1 MRYYSEMFPSPTII
15 GFIAIG
21 IFAICMLVWN
31 IKLERR
37 IKKVFKTEKHESIDD
52 VIEHLIK
59 YGETMTEKHTSLQ
72 QYATMID
79 ERLKKRVLSSEVV
92 RFNAWGDASGGQ
104 SFAVAL
110 VDEEGNGVVLSS
122 LYARERMSVF
132 AKPIK
137 EWKSEYELTEEEKG
151 VLFSKK

>member
-1 MRYYSEMFPSPTII
+1 MFPSPTII
-15 GFIAIG
+15 GFVAIG
-21 IFAICMLVWN
+21 IFAICMFVWN
-31 IKLERR
+31 FRLERR
-37 IKKVFKTEKHESIDD
+37 IKKVFKTEKHEAIDD

-59 YGETMTEKHTSLQ
+59 HGELLNEKHISLQ
-72 QYATMID
+72 QYASMID
-79 ERLKKRVLSSEVV
+79 ERLKKRVVTSDVV

-104 SFAVAL
+104 SFAIAL

-137 EWKSEYELTEEEKG
+137 DWKSEYELTEEEKA
-151 VLFSKK
+151 VLFSKKQ

>member
-1 MRYYSEMFPSPTII
+1 MFPSPTII

-52 VIEHLIK
+52 VIEHLINH
-59 YGETMTEKHTSLQ
+59 GQFLAEKNTALE
-72 QYATMID
+72 QYASMID

-104 SFAVAL
+104 SFAMAL
-110 VDEEGNGVVLSS
+110 IDEEGNGIILSS
-122 LYARERMSVF
+122 LYARDRMSVF
-132 AKPIK
+132 AKPVK
-137 EWKSEYELTEEEKG
+137 AWKSEYELTEEEKS
-151 VLFSKK
+151 VLFAKK